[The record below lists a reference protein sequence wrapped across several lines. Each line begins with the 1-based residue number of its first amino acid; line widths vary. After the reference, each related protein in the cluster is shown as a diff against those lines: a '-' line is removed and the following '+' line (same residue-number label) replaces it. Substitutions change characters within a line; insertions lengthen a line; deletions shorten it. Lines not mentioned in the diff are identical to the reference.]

1 MTLRELGAKAG
12 GLDYTGVSM
21 AIKRLEARLQVDRAL
36 RKTTKQ
42 LDAICEK

>member
-1 MTLRELGAKAG
+1 
-12 GLDYTGVSM
+12 M
-21 AIKRLEARLQVDRAL
+21 AIKRLESRLQVDRVL